1 MDSEELLAQLA
12 DIRLPSP
19 ISWWPPAPGWWLLA
33 VITLIAIVFAWRAY
47 ARARDAKLLLSFAL
61 AELER
66 CMTTYNEHVSRGDQL
81 AGLNLLNGS
90 NSVLRRVALF
100 HNQHTEIASLSGEE
114 WVQFLRASSASAEP
128 LLDDQL
134 ATGFARGR
142 FQRQLAVDPEK
153 LHAFATAWIIAQYR
167 QAGTNEQRIDTTQNA
182 PRSAEA
188 NA

>member
-47 ARARDAKLLLSFAL
+47 ARARDAKLLLSLAL

-100 HNQHTEIASLSGEE
+100 HNQHSEIASLSGEE

-153 LHAFATAWIIAQYR
+153 LHAFATAWVIAQYR
-167 QAGTNEQRIDTTQNA
+167 QAGRNEQRIDTTQNA